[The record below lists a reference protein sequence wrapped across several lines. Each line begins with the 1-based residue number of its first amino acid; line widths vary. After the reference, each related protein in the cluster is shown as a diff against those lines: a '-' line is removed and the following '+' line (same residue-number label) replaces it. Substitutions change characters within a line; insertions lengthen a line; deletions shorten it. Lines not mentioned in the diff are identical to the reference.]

1 MEGHGFRNVPISLA
15 DIHFPGSRRNAH
27 GTACYSLSSRIT
39 GDRSRAAA
47 ASIAPV
53 AHPFGVYRKSQISPA
68 WCRNRSLGG
77 AQNRSRR
84 ALPRGLARWRAS
96 TGTAAIVNRLART
109 LLGHGH
115 RDYRLRH
122 RRVFSLRAR
131 SYYARVRDSR
141 PHRRTM
147 VAQRTGEPLGALG
160 GRDLRS
166 PVLAFTSRLAWNET
180 LSYLRRGAMDR
191 ALGRQR
197 CHGAFLQIV
206 SHQQRRTIRQSRVLH
221 RRTANGADRPTGGPR
236 VRLDL
241 HPPGP

>member
-1 MEGHGFRNVPISLA
+1 MKQAPQDIFFFADFLRIRSQLSSSLSTRPSLLLATGSLRFGRRIPIYILDEGHGFRNVPISLA
-15 DIHFPGSRRNAH
+15 DIHFPGSRRDAH

-131 SYYARVRDSR
+131 SYYARARDSR

-147 VAQRTGEPLGALG
+147 VAQRTGHPLGALG
-160 GRDLRS
+160 RRARRS
-166 PVLAFTSRLAWNET
+166 PA
-180 LSYLRRGAMDR
+180 
-191 ALGRQR
+191 
-197 CHGAFLQIV
+197 
-206 SHQQRRTIRQSRVLH
+206 
-221 RRTANGADRPTGGPR
+221 
-236 VRLDL
+236 
-241 HPPGP
+241 